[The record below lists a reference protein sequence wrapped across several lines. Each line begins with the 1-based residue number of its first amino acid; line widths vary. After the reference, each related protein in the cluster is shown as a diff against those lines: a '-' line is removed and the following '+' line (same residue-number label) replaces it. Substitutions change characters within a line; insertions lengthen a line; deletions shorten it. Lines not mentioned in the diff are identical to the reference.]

1 MHYASSQENGLY
13 AEVRVWTLMK
23 VYRYGPASQR
33 TKTTTSL
40 YLGCISAIG
49 HWSTASQQYIGI
61 LGIQSISLWYGS
73 DGKENYFH
81 WLEATRH
88 NPSKSLI

>member
-1 MHYASSQENGLY
+1 M
-13 AEVRVWTLMK
+13 WTLMK
-23 VYRYGPASQR
+23 VYGYGPASQR

-49 HWSTASQQYIGI
+49 HWSTASQQHIGI

-81 WLEATRH
+81 QLEATRH
-88 NPSKSLI
+88 TPSKYLI